1 MYSLNQRQLMDR
13 LEMLGITRSLIP
25 GFVRI
30 LASSLFIDPEMG
42 LSEVNKRLQYLGWD
56 DFELDDHTLQLAI
69 ACFEAEGINP
79 LATLS
84 TS

>member
-30 LASSLFIDPEMG
+30 LANSLLVDPKMD
-42 LSEVNKRLQYLGWD
+42 LSEVNKRLRYLGWD
-56 DFELDDHTLQLAI
+56 DFELDYHTLQLAI
-69 ACFEAEGINP
+69 ACFEADGFNTLE
-79 LATLS
+79 TLS